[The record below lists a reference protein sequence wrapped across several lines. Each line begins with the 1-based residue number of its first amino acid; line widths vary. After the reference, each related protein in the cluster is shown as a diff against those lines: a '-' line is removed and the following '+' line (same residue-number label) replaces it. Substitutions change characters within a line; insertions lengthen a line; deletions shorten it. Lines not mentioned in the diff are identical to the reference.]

1 MIARVLVAMDGS
13 EVAERALRYALDVH
27 GDAEIVVLHVTGEP
41 SSMMG
46 EATGMAL
53 SEDPEGEIR
62 DQAADV
68 IDRAREIATEYD
80 EEVDI
85 EVAVGRP
92 GKRIV
97 ERAEDFDT
105 VVVGTHDGTLVDR
118 LLVGNVA
125 QTVFRGSPV
134 SVTVVR

>member
-1 MIARVLVAMDGS
+1 MITRVLVAMDGS
-13 EVAERALRYALDVH
+13 EVAERALRYALEVH
-27 GDAEIVVLHVTGEP
+27 EDAAVVVLHVAGEP

-46 EATGMAL
+46 EAAEMAL
-53 SEDPEGEIR
+53 AEDLEGKARDRSEELIE
-62 DQAADV
+62 
-68 IDRAREIATEYD
+68 RAGEIATEYD
-80 EEVDI
+80 TTVDV

-105 VVVGTHDGTLVDR
+105 VVVGTHDGSLVDR

>member
-1 MIARVLVAMDGS
+1 MITRVLVAMDGS
-13 EVAERALRYALDVH
+13 EVAERALRYALEVH
-27 GDAEIVVLHVTGEP
+27 ENAEVVVLHVVGEP

-46 EATGMAL
+46 EATEIAL
-53 SEDPEGEIR
+53 AEDSEEK
-62 DQAADV
+62 AH
-68 IDRAREIATEYD
+68 DRSEELIERVGEIATEYD
-80 EEVDI
+80 ATVDV
-85 EVAVGRP
+85 EVAVGQP

-97 ERAEDFDT
+97 ERAEEFDT
-105 VVVGTHDGTLVDR
+105 VIVGTHDGSLIDR

>member
-53 SEDPEGEIR
+53 SEDLEGELR

-68 IDRAREIATEYD
+68 IDRAGEIAAEYD
-80 EEVDI
+80 ETVDV

-97 ERAEDFDT
+97 EHAEDFDT
-105 VVVGTHDGTLVDR
+105 VIVGTHDGSLVDR

>member
-46 EATGMAL
+46 EAAGMAL
-53 SEDPEGEIR
+53 SEDLEGEIR
-62 DQAADV
+62 DQAEDV
-68 IDRAREIATEYD
+68 IDRAREIAAEYD
-80 EEVDI
+80 EEVDV

-97 ERAEDFDT
+97 ERAEEFDT
-105 VVVGTHDGTLVDR
+105 VVVGTHDGSLVDR